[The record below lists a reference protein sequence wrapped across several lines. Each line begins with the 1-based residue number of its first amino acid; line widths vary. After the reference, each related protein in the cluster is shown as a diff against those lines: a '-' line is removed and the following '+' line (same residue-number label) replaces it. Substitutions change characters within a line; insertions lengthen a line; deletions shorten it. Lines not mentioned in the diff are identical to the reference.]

1 MRFSF
6 LRPLLLACVSA
17 LTILPAK
24 AELQIGVGGGAFT
37 GSEYDENIGYGLEG
51 EVGYLNTNAPVNLF
65 FGVRG
70 SYIDGLESS
79 GSILNSNDNSD
90 LDLFEGALVARLL
103 VPLGTDIVKLYGEG
117 SVGSAN
123 LKVSG
128 NAKVKGSIGGQD
140 FSVNSRFDEED
151 WVLAWGVGAGLQFD
165 FTSRFGLRVGYNFHS
180 FGDSEVFGLKLDPGS
195 MHGVTSA
202 LIFKF

>member
-1 MRFSF
+1 MCLFSF
-6 LRPLLLACVSA
+6 SRVGLVWMA
-17 LTILPAK
+17 LSLGK
-24 AELQIGVGGGAFT
+24 ATADLQVGAGGGVFS
-37 GSEYDENIGYGLEG
+37 GSEYDQKTGYGLEG
-51 EVGYLNTNAPVNLF
+51 EFGFLAQDRPVNLF
-65 FGVRG
+65 LGVRA

-90 LDLFEGALVARLL
+90 LDLFEGTAVARLL
-103 VPLGTDIVKLYGEG
+103 IPLGTEYVKLYGEG

-123 LKVSG
+123 LQVSG

-140 FSVNSRFDEED
+140 FSVNSHFDEED
-151 WVLAWGVGAGLQFD
+151 WVLAWGLGAGLQFD
-165 FTSRFGLRVGYNFHS
+165 FTQNIGLRVGYNFHR

-195 MHGVTSA
+195 IQGVTSA

>member
-1 MRFSF
+1 
-6 LRPLLLACVSA
+6 
-17 LTILPAK
+17 
-24 AELQIGVGGGAFT
+24 
-37 GSEYDENIGYGLEG
+37 
-51 EVGYLNTNAPVNLF
+51 
-65 FGVRG
+65 VRG
-70 SYIDGLESS
+70 SYVDGLESS
-79 GSILNSNDNSD
+79 GSILNSKDNSD

-180 FGDSEVFGLKLDPGS
+180 FGDSEVFGLKLDPGA